1 MNKIKIGNF
10 TIGQKEEPFIIGEA
24 GINHNG
30 EIKKAFEMIR
40 LAKKSG
46 LNSIKFQTF
55 NADEFIANT
64 SLTCTYFSQGKKI
77 TESQYDMFKRCEFLK
92 EEWYKIKE
100 KCDKEEILFL
110 STPENRTDLDL
121 LLQIGIPAI
130 KVGSDELI
138 NIPLLKY
145 FAKTK
150 LPIILSSGMST
161 LDEITK
167 SLNAVGALADY
178 PTILLVTTSEYPTP
192 SENVNLLKFK
202 TLVKNFPNIPLGFS
216 DHTQGVLASSLACA
230 MGACV
235 FEKHFTLNHNLPG
248 PDHWFSLDPNE
259 LMEWVKSIRISYIM
273 MGSEEIK
280 PTINEE
286 KIKILAR
293 RSITALTDIAK
304 GELFTKENVGF
315 SRPGNGLQ
323 PIMIEKIVG
332 LKAKQRIRKGEL
344 IDQNDFGNANE
355 NI

>member
-55 NADEFIANT
+55 NADEFITNT

-77 TESQYDMFKRCEFLK
+77 TESQYDMFKRCEFSK

-230 MGACV
+230 MGASV
-235 FEKHFTLNHNLPG
+235 FEKHFTLNHNMPG
-248 PDHWFSLDPNE
+248 PDHWFSADPNE
-259 LMEWVKSIRISYIM
+259 LIQWVKSIRTSYIM
-273 MGSEEIK
+273 MGSGEVK
-280 PTINEE
+280 PTKSEE
-286 KIKILAR
+286 VLKITAR
-293 RSITALTDIAK
+293 RSIFAIS
-304 GELFTKENVGF
+304 EIKEGDEF
-315 SRPGNGLQ
+315 SMKNIGLRRPGNGLA
-323 PIMIEKIVG
+323 PEYFDMVLGK
-332 LKAKQRIRKGEL
+332 KSTKYFKKGEM
-344 IDQNDFGNANE
+344 IQ
-355 NI
+355 I